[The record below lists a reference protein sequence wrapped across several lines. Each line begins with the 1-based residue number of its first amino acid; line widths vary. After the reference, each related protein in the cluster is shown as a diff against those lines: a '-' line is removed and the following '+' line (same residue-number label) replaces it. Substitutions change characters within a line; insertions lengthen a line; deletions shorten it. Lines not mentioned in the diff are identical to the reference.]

1 MERQRGENPNPSP
14 AAAGGISALRQR
26 WAARLEGLGGRKVL
40 LRSFLR
46 RYGTV
51 IGGVLIFI
59 GFSLSTPYFFTV
71 HNFLLML
78 KQMSMLTI
86 LSLGFTFVMG
96 AGGFD
101 MSIGYAVGLVSV
113 FLGSV
118 LNLGGLH
125 FAIPAA
131 LLTGLVI
138 GAINGL
144 LVAYL
149 RLPDFIATF
158 AVGSIAFGA
167 KMLYT
172 KGHPVFLRNSPEA
185 FDFIGQGSLGPI
197 PFPVIIMLALLG
209 VTLIVLNRTRFG
221 KHIYAIGG
229 NPQAALYVGINIRFY
244 RFLTFIISGLSIA
257 ITAIVLTSRLGSAQ
271 PQAGEAYLLDVFA
284 VCFLSTTMFGEGE
297 PTAAGAFVGALIIT
311 MLNSGLI
318 MLNVPYHIQYITKG
332 VVVIL
337 AIMLSVALGQRVRL
351 KIF

>member
-1 MERQRGENPNPSP
+1 MHKREIEDPSSS
-14 AAAGGISALRQR
+14 GISALRLR
-26 WAARLEGLGGRKVL
+26 WAARLESLGGGRAL
-40 LRSFLR
+40 LRTILR
-46 RYGTV
+46 KYGTV
-51 IGGVLIFI
+51 IGGILIFI
-59 GFSLSTPYFFTV
+59 GFSVSTPYFFTT

-86 LSLGFTFVMG
+86 LSLGFTFVMA

-101 MSIGYAVGLVSV
+101 MSIGYAIGLVSV
-113 FLGSV
+113 LLASV
-118 LNLGGLH
+118 LNMGGLH
-125 FAIPAA
+125 FAIPIA
-131 LLTGLVI
+131 LLTGLLI
-138 GAINGL
+138 GTINGL

-149 RLPDFIATF
+149 QLPDFIATF
-158 AVGSIAFGA
+158 AVGSITFGA

-172 KGHPVFLRNSPEA
+172 KGYPVFLRNPSAA
-185 FDFIGQGSLGPI
+185 FDFIGQGDFGPI
-197 PFPVIIMLALLG
+197 PFLVIIMLVIFG
-209 VTLIVLNRTRFG
+209 ITLIILNRTRFG

-244 RFLTFIISGLSIA
+244 RFLTFIISGLSVA
-257 ITAIVLTSRLGSAQ
+257 VTAILLTSRLGSAQ

-311 MLNSGLI
+311 MMNSGLV

-337 AIMLSVALGQRVRL
+337 AIMLSVLMGQRVRL